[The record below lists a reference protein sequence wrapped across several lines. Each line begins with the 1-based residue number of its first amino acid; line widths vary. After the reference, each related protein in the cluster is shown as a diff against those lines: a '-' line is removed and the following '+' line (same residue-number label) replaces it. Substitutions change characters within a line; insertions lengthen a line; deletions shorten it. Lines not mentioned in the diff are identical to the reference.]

1 MSLSSPSPM
10 TTTARSVHSPV
21 RAFTAAHRTA
31 LPDAVVAFRLDGPT
45 QWALVDAL
53 AGTIPLRNTGE
64 VEECRIVL
72 EEYRSAAL
80 VVHIPRTS
88 SSSELATL
96 LALRERFPLVPM
108 TGVFSDITSDLSA
121 VARLGAAGI
130 VDILHANS
138 VKQAQLVQSVLSRG
152 HAESL
157 VSRIW
162 RMTALAVPE
171 PASTLLRPAVRLA
184 HSPITLP
191 GLAAATKLHE
201 RSLRKYCQTNAL
213 PSPQWIIGWARML
226 VLAYYLEET
235 GRSIQSIAGLLGFA
249 SPALLA
255 NHVRRYTGL
264 TATALRAR
272 APLTSVARVLE
283 EALIPRDQHT
293 SRKRSG

>member
-1 MSLSSPSPM
+1 M
-10 TTTARSVHSPV
+10 RSVSSPV

-31 LPDAVVAFRLDGPT
+31 MPDAVVAFRLDGLT
-45 QWALVDAL
+45 QRALVDAL
-53 AGTIPLRNTGE
+53 AWTIPLRHTGDL
-64 VEECRIVL
+64 EECRVIL

-80 VVHIPRTS
+80 VVHVPRTA
-88 SSSELATL
+88 SSSELETL
-96 LALRERFPLVPM
+96 LVLRERFPLVPM
-108 TGVFSDITSDLSA
+108 AGVFSDVTSDLSA

-130 VDILHANS
+130 VDILHADG
-138 VKQAQLVQSVLSRG
+138 VKQAPLVRSVLSRG

-157 VSRIW
+157 VARIW

-171 PASTLLRPAVRLA
+171 RAATLLRPAVRLA

-226 VLAYYLEET
+226 VVAYYLEET
-235 GRSIQSIAGLLGFA
+235 GRSIQSIAALLGFA

-272 APLTSVARVLE
+272 APLTSVARFLE
-283 EALIPRDQHT
+283 EALMPRDQRNAGT
-293 SRKRSG
+293 RSG